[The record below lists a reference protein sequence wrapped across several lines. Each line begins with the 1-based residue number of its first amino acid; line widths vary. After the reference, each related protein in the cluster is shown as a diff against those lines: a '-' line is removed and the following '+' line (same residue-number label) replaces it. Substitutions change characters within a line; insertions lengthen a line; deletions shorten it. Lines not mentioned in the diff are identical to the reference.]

1 MVASHTLKARVSA
14 ETKRRVQQAARQQLL
29 TESIWL
35 RRVVDSAL
43 RKAVPAANGEELI
56 ESQPVARDARLYVR
70 LTPEDRLLLRERA
83 AARGMPSATYVSVL
97 TRSHLRRLAPLPAEE
112 LLALKRSVA
121 ELGAIGRNLNQIARA
136 ANLGDRLAAPGL
148 DDLVKM
154 LKVCTALRDH
164 VRALLKVNLRSW
176 ETGQDGGETSHGS
189 SKG

>member
-1 MVASHTLKARVSA
+1 MWPMVASHTLKARVPA
-14 ETKRRVQQAARQQLL
+14 ETKRRVQEAARQQLL

-43 RKAVPAANGEELI
+43 RMAAPAAHEEELM

-97 TRSHLRRLAPLPAEE
+97 TRAHLRHLAPLPAEE

-121 ELGAIGRNLNQIARA
+121 ELGAMGRNLNQIARA
-136 ANLGDRLAAPGL
+136 ANMGDQLATPGR

-154 LKVCTALRDH
+154 LKVCSALRDH
-164 VRALLKVNLRSW
+164 FRALLKANLTSW
-176 ETGQDGGETSHGS
+176 ESGRNVG
-189 SKG
+189 